1 MDNKAKRAQEYYD
14 LGRQAMGEEIAA
26 SVKRQR
32 RRAALEAIADGVR
45 EIALQYVNHDA
56 EVPTA
61 ILYTPFRHWL
71 AITDAFRALDEV
83 QEEAAHAS

>member
-1 MDNKAKRAQEYYD
+1 MSNKAKRAREYYN
-14 LGRQAMGEEIAA
+14 LGLQAMGEEIAA

-56 EVPTA
+56 EAPTA
-61 ILYTPFRHWL
+61 ILFMPFKQWL
-71 AITDAFRALDEV
+71 AITDAFRVLDGV
-83 QEEAAHAS
+83 QEDGNP